1 METAQKR
8 VDLTQTGKGRA
19 PIIAVDFDGTL
30 CVNKWPGIGEPVAE
44 MLAFC
49 TAKKAAG
56 VRLILW
62 TNRTGD
68 RLAEAVDWCRLRG
81 LEFDAVNANL
91 QECID
96 VFGGDC
102 RKVYADMYIDDKAAK
117 LDEIMRAGNE
127 ILELQKRSRLLDD
140 LSEAYDK
147 IEELTAK
154 LRGASTGYSS
164 GTRDADAGVWQMCE
178 DCKPMTNGDRIRNMK
193 DEELANY
200 YVDAICHMH
209 KYCPPSINC
218 IECALN
224 WLKQEVSEYAGS
236 KTD

>member
-1 METAQKR
+1 METVQKR

-30 CVNKWPGIGEPVAE
+30 CVNEWPGIGEPVAE

-117 LDEIMRAGNE
+117 LDEIRRAGNE

-154 LRGASTGYSS
+154 LRGAS
-164 GTRDADAGVWQMCE
+164 
-178 DCKPMTNGDRIRNMK
+178 
-193 DEELANY
+193 DE
-200 YVDAICHMH
+200 
-209 KYCPPSINC
+209 
-218 IECALN
+218 
-224 WLKQEVSEYAGS
+224 
-236 KTD
+236 